1 MIHGD
6 MADIAAE
13 YEQRERDLALARRRA
28 VPMEEPDEDSNGNR
42 YCLDCGE
49 IIPKARVAAVMAV
62 RCVDCAGRREKMVRI
77 HGAVGNAAS
86 EVDDR

>member
-13 YEQRERDLALARRRA
+13 YEQRDRDLALARRRA
-28 VPMEEPDEDSNGNR
+28 VPMEDPDEDSNGNR

-62 RCVDCAGRREKMVRI
+62 RCVDCAGHRERMQRI
-77 HGAVGNAAS
+77 QGMGGQLPLEDA
-86 EVDDR
+86 E

>member
-13 YEQRERDLALARRRA
+13 YEQRDRDLALARRRA
-28 VPMEEPDEDSNGNR
+28 APIEEPDEDSNVNR
-42 YCLDCGE
+42 YCLDCGD

-62 RCVDCAGRREKMVRI
+62 RCVDCASHREKMLRI
-77 HGAVGNAAS
+77 HGAVGSPAN
-86 EVDDR
+86 ETED

>member
-6 MADIAAE
+6 MADVAAE

-28 VPMEEPDEDSNGNR
+28 APMEEPDEDSNGNW

-49 IIPKARVAAVMAV
+49 IIPKARVSAVMAV
-62 RCVDCAGRREKMVRI
+62 RCVDCAGRREKMQRV
-77 HGAVGNAAS
+77 HGAVGKPTL
-86 EVDDR
+86 EDTE

>member
-6 MADIAAE
+6 IADVAAE

-28 VPMEEPDEDSNGNR
+28 TPMEEPDEDSNGNR

-49 IIPKARVAAVMAV
+49 IIPEARVAAVMAV
-62 RCVDCAGRREKMVRI
+62 RCVDCAGHREKLLRI
-77 HGAVGNAAS
+77 QGAVGSPAN
-86 EVDDR
+86 ETED

>member
-1 MIHGD
+1 

-13 YEQRERDLALARRRA
+13 YEQRDRDMALARRRA
-28 VPMEEPDEDSNGNR
+28 APMEEPDEDGNGNR

-62 RCVDCAGRREKMVRI
+62 RCVDCAGHREKMLRI
-77 HGAVGNAAS
+77 QGAVGSPAN
-86 EVDDR
+86 ETED